1 MTPVSTPGPAAP
13 STPPFTPPFNNMS
26 RHFISPQRIEANRRN
41 AQKSTGPRTEEG
53 KKNSRLNGSRH
64 YLTGQ
69 VRILPDEE
77 RKAVEGFCNP
87 LIDRLAPVG
96 GEEAQLARAIAEAHW
111 RLARARAIED
121 NLFAIHIGTRKD
133 SDIAGDNFQIADAF
147 HIASAFAEQTTVFD
161 RLTLYEQRIHRGRDR
176 DEKKLQALQQ
186 VRLAAEAKAFEE
198 AKLLLLFARQQKEE
212 FDLEGEAKANGGF
225 GFSIDRI
232 HASISRDYRLK
243 MARQASSDRPQFSK
257 AA

>member
-1 MTPVSTPGPAAP
+1 MTPVSAPAPAAP
-13 STPPFTPPFNNMS
+13 INPMS
-26 RHFISPQRIEANRRN
+26 KHFISPQRIEANRRN
-41 AQKSTGPRTEEG
+41 AQHSTGPRTEEG

-77 RKAVEGFCNP
+77 RKAVEGVCRP
-87 LIDRLAPVG
+87 IIARLAPVG
-96 GEEAQLARAIAEAHW
+96 EEEAQLARAIAEAHW

>member
-13 STPPFTPPFNNMS
+13 FNPPFNPMS
-26 RHFISPQRIEANRRN
+26 KHLISPQRIEANRHN

-53 KKNSRLNGSRH
+53 KKNSRLNASRH

-77 RKAVEGFCNP
+77 RKAVEGLCRP
-87 LIDRLAPVG
+87 IIDRLAPVG
-96 GEEAQLARAIAEAHW
+96 EEEAQLARAIAEAHW
-111 RLARARAIED
+111 RLARARAVED

-147 HIASAFAEQTTVFD
+147 HIASAFAEQTPVFD

-176 DEKKLQALQQ
+176 DEKKLLSPQR
-186 VRLAAEAKAFEE
+186 VRLAAEAKRS
-198 AKLLLLFARQQKEE
+198 KKPSSSSCSR
-212 FDLEGEAKANGGF
+212 ANK
-225 GFSIDRI
+225 RKN
-232 HASISRDYRLK
+232 LT
-243 MARQASSDRPQFSK
+243 SK
-257 AA
+257 AKPRRTVGSVFRLTVSRPPSPAIAASKGRVTP